1 MSRTVSLLKHVLLA
15 GPDCHTHLPLKTGTR
30 VIIMM
35 SILSH
40 TNVEVENQKDSL
52 LTKGVTAI
60 SVFCHQ
66 LGLSLEFPLVGG
78 ARS

>member
-1 MSRTVSLLKHVLLA
+1 MSAISVVLA
-15 GPDCHTHLPLKTGTR
+15 SQGNFHLT
-30 VIIMM
+30 M